1 MIVTL
6 TKNFILSSNYLKDEA
21 KNIGDKNENYRRQTK
36 ILRSVLLGDLS
47 QSIVTASVTGDNK

>member
-21 KNIGDKNENYRRQTK
+21 KNIRDKDENYRRQTK